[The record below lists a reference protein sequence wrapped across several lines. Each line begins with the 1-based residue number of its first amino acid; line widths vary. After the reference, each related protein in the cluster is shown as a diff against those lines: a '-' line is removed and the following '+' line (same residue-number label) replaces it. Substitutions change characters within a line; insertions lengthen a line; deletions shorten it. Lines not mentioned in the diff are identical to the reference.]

1 MTSAFPCASVCLQRG
16 GRPPTPIDGSKSEQY
31 LKRIQDRIGEVRSN
45 TPRSHNTPQHPAP
58 APVPSVGSL
67 TTAESEKLAAELQN
81 KLGLLKTEQLKQVLD
96 IAKKGGFPA
105 TKVSQCF

>member
-1 MTSAFPCASVCLQRG
+1 
-16 GRPPTPIDGSKSEQY
+16 
-31 LKRIQDRIGEVRSN
+31 
-45 TPRSHNTPQHPAP
+45 
-58 APVPSVGSL
+58 VGSL